1 MNYEETLKLI
11 DAGFSADEIR
21 QMAATDELSKENP
34 GASDESGKESQVHE
48 SEIKTVPAESPEVIK
63 LTEEIKKLNETV
75 KMLQEGNIKNARSG
89 SSPKSAIDDP
99 VKEQIDSFLKQL

>member
-21 QMAATDELSKENP
+21 QMAAQGEESKEAPGSTDESSSE
-34 GASDESGKESQVHE
+34 GTVHE
-48 SEIKTVPAESPEVIK
+48 SKVETPVNDEVKK
-63 LTEEIKKLNETV
+63 LTEEITKLNETV
-75 KMLQEGNIKNARSG
+75 KMLQDANIKKAKSG
-89 SSPKSAIDDP
+89 STPKDVLADP